1 MQSHMAAHFKLCIM
15 HPYIMPQIL
24 SMTVQQILCM
34 HACMHMG
41 SHFDLKGFFKV
52 SLPALQVPA
61 NNQSMAASSLD
72 PEVAFG
78 PQQEW
83 ESPIQERPWVGQNAA
98 SMIPHDAN
106 EEQIIEAMELW
117 GMPAEAWPQMDKKK
131 KGSLCF
137 YILKKKDHP
146 DIHVYLGRQMFTTKP
161 PHEKHTYFSFWMSLE
176 FDIGPVANPYG
187 IGNCVKSKGY
197 NHCNA
202 TLAFG
207 EIQMLAGWTD
217 EPFLLQWHSQ
227 FNLHRNPD
235 QLFPP
240 VLHDWILLQPDLLH
254 IVDLGLAAIN
264 KSTSADQL
272 QDVHDH
278 QAPAQPNQ
286 LPDVAPS
293 LLDVDQVDLAYEN
306 GGATLINADE
316 IGPIAKKT
324 AAVNK
329 STSADQLQEVH
340 DHQAPAQPDQLPDID
355 ECMHQDASFQLLDV
369 DQIYLTHHN
378 GGASIINAK
387 KIVPNAKKKVVDGKE
402 VIKLCDDGLHR
413 VVWEVPM
420 AGVDCEW
427 QCL

>member
-1 MQSHMAAHFKLCIM
+1 M
-15 HPYIMPQIL
+15 
-24 SMTVQQILCM
+24 
-34 HACMHMG
+34 
-41 SHFDLKGFFKV
+41 
-52 SLPALQVPA
+52 
-61 NNQSMAASSLD
+61 
-72 PEVAFG
+72 
-78 PQQEW
+78 
-83 ESPIQERPWVGQNAA
+83 GQNAA

-207 EIQMLAGWTD
+207 EIQMLAGWAD

-272 QDVHDH
+272 Q
-278 QAPAQPNQ
+278 
-286 LPDVAPS
+286 
-293 LLDVDQVDLAYEN
+293 
-306 GGATLINADE
+306 
-316 IGPIAKKT
+316 
-324 AAVNK
+324 
-329 STSADQLQEVH
+329 EVH
-340 DHQAPAQPDQLPDID
+340 DHQAPGQPDQLPDID